1 MNGRRS
7 QRHRRIDT
15 SPPKIVPPKTVP
27 LASYGIKI
35 YGRNYQKWPPRY
47 NDVFNKITEITADSS
62 ALRAV
67 HTTYR
72 HVMKTMGI
80 DTDPFAVDNENLED
94 NIELARNIQQ
104 RAIRLYQQSFGEK
117 GGPSED
123 EWRME
128 IEGLVLGHLGQK

>member
-1 MNGRRS
+1 MDGRRS

-15 SPPKIVPPKTVP
+15 SPPKTVP

-35 YGRNYQKWPPRY
+35 YGRDCQKWPPRY
-47 NDVFNKITEITADSS
+47 NDVFNKIIEITADSS
-62 ALRAV
+62 ALRALQ
-67 HTTYR
+67 TEYR
-72 HVMKTMGI
+72 QVMKAVGI
-80 DTDPFAVDNENLED
+80 DPDPLTADNENIEE
-94 NIELARNIQQ
+94 NIQLARNIQQ
-104 RAIRLYQQSFGEK
+104 RAIRLYKQSFGEN